1 MAVAIPLITAL
12 TPLISDLIDRIP
24 DPDAKAKAAAE
35 ANAKL
40 VGMLQAGDA
49 AQLQVNAAEATNPS
63 VFVSGWRPAVGW
75 VCVLGLLVQTVGYP
89 LMGWGLSIWSPGTP
103 MPQIDTD
110 TLMGLLV
117 PMLGLAGYRTFE
129 KVKGVAR

>member
-12 TPLISDLIDRIP
+12 APLVSDLIDRIP
-24 DPDAKAKAAAE
+24 DPDAKAKAAAD

-40 VGMLQAGDA
+40 VSMLQAGDT
-49 AQLQVNAAEATNPS
+49 AQLQVNAAEASNPS
-63 VFVSGWRPAVGW
+63 LFVSGWRPAVGW
-75 VCVLGLLVQTVGYP
+75 VCVGGLFVQTIGYP
-89 LMGWGLSIWSPGTP
+89 LMGWALSLWSPGTS

-117 PMLGLAGYRTFE
+117 PMLGLGAYRTFE

>member
-1 MAVAIPLITAL
+1 MAVAIPIITAL
-12 TPLISDLIDRIP
+12 TPLIADLIDRIP

-40 VGMLQAGDA
+40 VGMLQASDG
-49 AQLQVNAAEATNPS
+49 AQLQVNAAEAANPS

-75 VCVLGLLVQTVGYP
+75 VCVLGLFVQTVGYP
-89 LMGWGLSIWSPGTP
+89 LMGWGLSLWSPGTP

-117 PMLGLAGYRTFE
+117 PMLGLGAYRTFE
-129 KVKGVAR
+129 KVRGVAR

>member
-49 AQLQVNAAEATNPS
+49 AQL
-63 VFVSGWRPAVGW
+63 
-75 VCVLGLLVQTVGYP
+75 
-89 LMGWGLSIWSPGTP
+89 
-103 MPQIDTD
+103 
-110 TLMGLLV
+110 
-117 PMLGLAGYRTFE
+117 
-129 KVKGVAR
+129 

>member
-1 MAVAIPLITAL
+1 MAVAIPLVTAL

-24 DPDAKAKAAAE
+24 DPDAKAKAAAS
-35 ANAKL
+35 ANAQL
-40 VGMLQAGDA
+40 VAMLQAGDS
-49 AQLQVNAAEATNPS
+49 AQLAVNAAEAANPS
-63 VFVSGWRPAVGW
+63 LFVSGWRPAVGW

-89 LMGWGLSIWSPGTP
+89 LMGWSLSIWSPGTP

>member
-12 TPLISDLIDRIP
+12 TPLVADLLDKIP
-24 DPDAKAKAAAE
+24 DPDAKAKAAAS
-35 ANAKL
+35 ANAQI
-40 VGMLQAGDA
+40 VAMLQTGDS
-49 AQLQVNAAEATNPS
+49 AQLAVNTAEAANPNL
-63 VFVSGWRPAVGW
+63 FVSGWRPAVGW

-89 LMGWGLSIWSPGTP
+89 LMGWGLSLWSPGTA

-117 PMLGLAGYRTFE
+117 PMLGLGAYRTFE

>member
-12 TPLISDLIDRIP
+12 TPLLADLLDKIP
-24 DPDAKAKAAAE
+24 DPDARAKAATA
-35 ANAKL
+35 ANAQL
-40 VGMLQAGDA
+40 VSLLQAGDS
-49 AQLQVNAAEATNPS
+49 AQLAVNATEAANPS
-63 VFVSGWRPAVGW
+63 LFVSGWRPAVGW

-89 LMGWGLSIWSPGTP
+89 LMGWALSIWSPGTP
-103 MPQIDTD
+103 MPTIDTD

>member
-12 TPLISDLIDRIP
+12 TPLIADLIDRIP

-49 AQLQVNAAEATNPS
+49 AQLQVNAAEAANPS
-63 VFVSGWRPAVGW
+63 LFVSGWRPAAGW
-75 VCVLGLLVQTVGYP
+75 VCVGGLLVQTVGYP
-89 LMGWGLSIWSPGTP
+89 LMGWALSIWSPGTP

-110 TLMGLLV
+110 TLMSLLV
-117 PMLGLAGYRTFE
+117 PLLGLGAYRSYE
-129 KVKGVAR
+129 KAKGVAR

>member
-12 TPLISDLIDRIP
+12 TPLLADLLDKIP
-24 DPDAKAKAAAE
+24 DPDAKAKAAAS
-35 ANAKL
+35 ANAQL
-40 VGMLQAGDA
+40 VALLQAGDS
-49 AQLQVNAAEATNPS
+49 AQLQVNAAEAANPS
-63 VFVSGWRPAVGW
+63 LFVAGWRPAVGW
-75 VCVLGLLVQTVGYP
+75 VCVLGLFVQTVGYP
-89 LMGWGLSIWSPGTP
+89 LMGWGLSLWSPGTS

-117 PMLGLAGYRTFE
+117 PMLGLGAYRTFE

>member
-12 TPLISDLIDRIP
+12 TPLISDLIDSIP
-24 DPDAKAKAAAE
+24 DPDAKAKAAAS
-35 ANAKL
+35 ANAQL
-40 VGMLQAGDA
+40 VAMLQAGDS
-49 AQLQVNAAEATNPS
+49 AQLAVNAAEAANPS
-63 VFVSGWRPAVGW
+63 LFVSGWRPAVGW

-103 MPQIDTD
+103 LPQIDTD

>member
-40 VGMLQAGDA
+40 VGMLQAGDT

-75 VCVLGLLVQTVGYP
+75 VCVLGLFVQAVGYP

-117 PMLGLAGYRTFE
+117 PLLGLGAYRTFE
-129 KVKGVAR
+129 KVKGVSR

>member
-24 DPDAKAKAAAE
+24 DPDAKAKAAAS
-35 ANAKL
+35 ANAQL
-40 VGMLQAGDA
+40 VALLQAGDS
-49 AQLQVNAAEATNPS
+49 AQLAVNAAEAANPS
-63 VFVSGWRPAVGW
+63 LFVSGWRPAVGW

>member
-12 TPLISDLIDRIP
+12 APLLSDLIDRIP

-49 AQLQVNAAEATNPS
+49 AQLQVNAAEAANPS
-63 VFVSGWRPAVGW
+63 VFVSGWRPAAGW
-75 VCVLGLLVQTVGYP
+75 VCVGGLLVQTIGYP
-89 LMGWGLSIWSPGTP
+89 LMGWALSIWSPGTP

-110 TLMGLLV
+110 TLMSLLV
-117 PMLGLAGYRTFE
+117 PLLGLGAYRSYE
-129 KVKGVAR
+129 KAKGVAR

>member
-12 TPLISDLIDRIP
+12 TPVIADLLDKIP
-24 DPDAKAKAAAE
+24 DPDAKAKAAAS
-35 ANAKL
+35 ANAQL
-40 VGMLQAGDA
+40 VAMLQTGDT
-49 AQLQVNAAEATNPS
+49 AQLAVNAAEAANPS
-63 VFVSGWRPAVGW
+63 LFVSGWRPAVGW

-117 PMLGLAGYRTFE
+117 PMLGLGAYRTFE
-129 KVKGVAR
+129 KVKRVAR

>member
-12 TPLISDLIDRIP
+12 TPLIADLIDRIP

-40 VGMLQAGDA
+40 VGMLQAGDT
-49 AQLQVNAAEATNPS
+49 AQLQVNAAEAANPS
-63 VFVSGWRPAVGW
+63 LFVSGWRPAAGW
-75 VCVLGLLVQTVGYP
+75 VCVGGLLVQTVGYP
-89 LMGWGLSIWSPGTP
+89 LMGWALSIWSPGTP

-110 TLMGLLV
+110 TLMSLLV
-117 PMLGLAGYRTFE
+117 PLLGLGAYRSYE
-129 KVKGVAR
+129 KAKGVAR

>member
-12 TPLISDLIDRIP
+12 TPVIADLIDKIP
-24 DPDAKAKAAAE
+24 DPDAKAKATAA
-35 ANAKL
+35 ANAQI
-40 VGMLQAGDA
+40 VSMLQAGDT
-49 AQLQVNAAEATNPS
+49 AQLSVNTAEASNPS
-63 VFVSGWRPAVGW
+63 LFVSGWRPAVGW
-75 VCVLGLLVQTVGYP
+75 VCVIGLLVQTVGYP
-89 LMGWGLSIWSPGTP
+89 LMGWGLSIWSPGTA

-117 PMLGLAGYRTFE
+117 PMLGLGAYRTFE

>member
-1 MAVAIPLITAL
+1 MAVAIPFISAL
-12 TPLISDLIDRIP
+12 TPVIADLIDKIP
-24 DPDAKAKAAAE
+24 DPDAKAKATAA
-35 ANAKL
+35 ANAQL
-40 VGMLQAGDA
+40 VAMLQAGDS
-49 AQLQVNAAEATNPS
+49 AQLGVNAAEASNPS
-63 VFVSGWRPAVGW
+63 QFVSGWRPAVGW

-117 PMLGLAGYRTFE
+117 PMLGLGAYRTFE

>member
-1 MAVAIPLITAL
+1 
-12 TPLISDLIDRIP
+12 
-24 DPDAKAKAAAE
+24 
-35 ANAKL
+35 
-40 VGMLQAGDA
+40 
-49 AQLQVNAAEATNPS
+49 
-63 VFVSGWRPAVGW
+63 
-75 VCVLGLLVQTVGYP
+75 
-89 LMGWGLSIWSPGTP
+89 MGWALSIWAPGMP

>member
-12 TPLISDLIDRIP
+12 TPLLADLLDKIA
-24 DPDAKAKAAAE
+24 DPDAKAKATAS
-35 ANAKL
+35 ANAQL
-40 VGMLQAGDA
+40 VAMLQAGDS
-49 AQLQVNAAEATNPS
+49 AQLAVNTAEAANPS
-63 VFVSGWRPAVGW
+63 LFVSGWRPAVGW

-117 PMLGLAGYRTFE
+117 PMLGLGAYRTFE

>member
-12 TPLISDLIDRIP
+12 TPLIADLIDRIP

-40 VGMLQAGDA
+40 MGVLQASDA
-49 AQLQVNAAEATNPS
+49 SQLQVNAAEAANPS

-75 VCVLGLLVQTVGYP
+75 VCVLGLFVQTVGYP

-117 PMLGLAGYRTFE
+117 PMLGLGAYRTFE

>member
-49 AQLQVNAAEATNPS
+49 AQLQVNAAEAANPS
-63 VFVSGWRPAVGW
+63 LFVSGWRPAAGW
-75 VCVLGLLVQTVGYP
+75 VCVGGLLVQTVGYP
-89 LMGWGLSIWSPGTP
+89 LMGWALSIWSPGTP

-110 TLMGLLV
+110 TLMSLLV
-117 PMLGLAGYRTFE
+117 PLLGLGAYRSYE
-129 KVKGVAR
+129 KAKGVAR

>member
-12 TPLISDLIDRIP
+12 TPLIADLIDRIP

-40 VGMLQAGDA
+40 VGVLQASDA
-49 AQLQVNAAEATNPS
+49 SQLQVNAAEAANPS

-75 VCVLGLLVQTVGYP
+75 VCVLGLFVQTVGYP

-117 PMLGLAGYRTFE
+117 PMLGLGAYRTFE

>member
-1 MAVAIPLITAL
+1 MAVAIPLISAL
-12 TPLISDLIDRIP
+12 APLISDLIDRIP

-49 AQLQVNAAEATNPS
+49 AQLQVNAVEAANPS

-75 VCVLGLLVQTVGYP
+75 VCVLGLFVQAVGYP

-110 TLMGLLV
+110 TLMSLLV
-117 PMLGLAGYRTFE
+117 PMLGLGAYRTFE